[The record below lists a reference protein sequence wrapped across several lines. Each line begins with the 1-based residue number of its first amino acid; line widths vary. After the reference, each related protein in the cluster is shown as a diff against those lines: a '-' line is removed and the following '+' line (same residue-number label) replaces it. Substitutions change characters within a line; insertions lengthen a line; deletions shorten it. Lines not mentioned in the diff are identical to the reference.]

1 MQLEALFAVPSTIA
15 VFLPPRYPHILAER
29 LKAGTAHAHIAI
41 KHEALWRMHGNA
53 MTFEERRAELEA
65 EMIAT
70 RRCAARW
77 LNAR

>member
-1 MQLEALFAVPSTIA
+1 MSEALFAVLSSID
-15 VFLPPRYPHILAER
+15 VFLPPRYQHILAER
-29 LKAGTAHAHIAI
+29 LKASKAHVHIAI
-41 KHEALWRMHGNA
+41 NHEALWRMRGNA

>member
-1 MQLEALFAVPSTIA
+1 MSEAVFAVPSSSA
-15 VFLPPRYPHILAER
+15 VFLPPRYQHILAAR
-29 LKAGTAHAHIAI
+29 LNAGKAHAHSAI
-41 KHEALWRMHGNA
+41 KHEALWRMRGSA

-77 LNAR
+77 LNAWR